1 MSETP
6 RTSAASRR
14 TVLKAAAWTTPT
26 IAVAA
31 AAPAMAAT
39 PKNQRFAVEFD
50 NASGVNGYLQAS
62 YLNVGM
68 IPSVGEI
75 ALTQPITIRF
85 DVVGLMPTATNPR
98 DFSASTSFGD
108 LARGSYNRSTQTIPF
123 TWTIPAGTQ
132 VNTIGQSA
140 RVPDVLFSWRDGAHN
155 GGRIT
160 NKIVVR
166 SITGG
171 MIVQPKAP
179 PIDSS
184 VVHDRTGRDGIY

>member
-1 MSETP
+1 MTETP
-6 RTSAASRR
+6 RTSNTTRR
-14 TVLKAAAWTTPT
+14 TVLQAAAWATPT

-39 PKNQRFAVEFD
+39 PENQRFAVEFD
-50 NASGVNGYLQAS
+50 NVLGFNGYVQAS

-68 IPSVGEI
+68 ISSVGETV
-75 ALTQPITIRF
+75 LSQPITIRF
-85 DVVGLMPTATNPR
+85 DVVGLMETATNPR
-98 DFSASTSFGD
+98 DFSASSSFGT
-108 LARGSYNRSTQTIPF
+108 LTRGSYNQATQTIPF
-123 TWTIPAGTQ
+123 TWTIPAGQ
-132 VNTIGQSA
+132 RVNVIGESA

-166 SITGG
+166 SMEGG
-171 MIVQPKAP
+171 RIVQPDSP

-184 VVHDRTGRDGIY
+184 VVGDRTGRDGIY